1 MKKQFIAKLL
11 VLVMLLSMV
20 PATVLTASA
29 AGDNVGS
36 GSSGGGDNEIY
47 RNKEHN
53 EIYGAVKDT
62 KVAELPSSSGIV
74 IDKATTSADMI
85 EVTDGEVVVNATVVD
100 GTAKVKLTLGAVK
113 KLANAVE
120 DGVITLTID
129 DEGASKLVV
138 SLPAKALTALAK
150 ATGADLTIQS
160 SVATISVSN
169 ALMAEVGTAGT
180 VQIKAEAATS
190 GVTATIVVNG
200 KELKDVEGFEA
211 E

>member
-20 PATVLTASA
+20 PATALAV
-29 AGDNVGS
+29 
-36 GSSGGGDNEIY
+36 SGGGSNKIYGDNNIY
-47 RNKEHN
+47 RN
-53 EIYGAVKDT
+53 EIYGAIADT
-62 KVAELPSSSGIV
+62 DVAELPSSSGIV
-74 IDKATTSADMI
+74 IDKTTTSADKI
-85 EVTDGEVVVNATVVD
+85 AVTDGEVVIKATVVN

-138 SLPAKALTALAK
+138 SLPAKGLTALAK

-160 SVATISVSN
+160 SVSTISVSN
-169 ALMAEVGTAGT
+169 ALMAEAGTAGT
-180 VQIKAEAATS
+180 VKITAEATED
-190 GVTATIVVNG
+190 GVTAAIAVNG

>member
-20 PATVLTASA
+20 PATALAV
-29 AGDNVGS
+29 
-36 GSSGGGDNEIY
+36 SGGGSNKIYGDNDIY
-47 RNKEHN
+47 HN

-62 KVAELPSSSGIV
+62 DVADLPSSSGIV
-74 IDKATTSADMI
+74 IDKATTSADKI
-85 EVTDGEVVVNATVVD
+85 EVADGEVVVNATVVD
-100 GTAKVKLTLGAVK
+100 GAAKVKLTLGAVK

-129 DEGASKLVV
+129 DEGASKLTV

-180 VQIKAEAATS
+180 VQIKAEAAKS